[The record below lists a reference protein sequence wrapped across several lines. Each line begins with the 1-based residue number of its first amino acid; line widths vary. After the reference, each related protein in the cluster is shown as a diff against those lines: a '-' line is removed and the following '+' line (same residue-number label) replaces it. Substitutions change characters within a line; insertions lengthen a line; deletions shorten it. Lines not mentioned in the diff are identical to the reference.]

1 MKKNNLFIIV
11 LCLMISLGT
20 QAQILKK
27 IQKSVE
33 QKVERK
39 IVDKTSDKAEEKTS
53 KTMDKVLTPE
63 SMTMG
68 YGKHKLD
75 VSQVPDSYDFSW
87 KYTMKVTTD
96 KAKEVVMDYFLQ
108 PNAGYVGASTNQSGS
123 DMFMIM
129 DNKNK
134 ITVTAF
140 GKGAEKTA
148 MASKMPEY
156 EKSAEELDPKYTKF
170 TYKALPNKVILGYNC
185 KGVEASNASYIMKFY
200 YATDAK
206 VSFANVFNV
215 QNSKNKLP
223 DFFKNYFKPN
233 EKPLMLQMESKDLE
247 NGGKVTV
254 MECIAL
260 DKEVKSFKKA
270 DYKFM

>member
-1 MKKNNLFIIV
+1 MKHLKTIV
-11 LCLMISLGT
+11 TLLLVMMVGSS
-20 QAQILKK
+20 QAQIFDKIKEAASQSAEKK
-27 IQKSVE
+27 TRS
-33 QKVERK
+33 
-39 IVDKTSDKAEEKTS
+39 KTGDKAANRNAAYKG
-53 KTMDKVLTPE
+53 
-63 SMTMG
+63 MG
-68 YGKHKLD
+68 FGKNKLD

-129 DNKNK
+129 DNENK

-170 TYKALPNKVILGYNC
+170 TYKALPDKVILGYNC

-200 YATDAK
+200 YTTDAK

-260 DKEVKSFKKA
+260 NKETKSFKKA